1 MEKRTIQ
8 IADMHCPA
16 CVMRVESIEDD
27 LPGVTSA
34 RASLRKLSME
44 VEYDERQVGVEQ
56 IIAYLR
62 DLGYQAEEAGGS

>member
-1 MEKRTIQ
+1 
-8 IADMHCPA
+8 MHCPA
-16 CVMRVESIEDD
+16 CVMRVESLEDD
-27 LPGVTSA
+27 LPGVVSA

-62 DLGYQAEEAGGS
+62 DLGYQAEEVGGS

>member
-1 MEKRTIQ
+1 MEKRTIR

-16 CVMRVESIEDD
+16 CVMRVESLEDD

-34 RASLRKLSME
+34 RASLRKLSVE